1 MLGFVLDNSTQSAL
15 NGTMEAQVR
24 HLPLTLSIAAVE
36 RDTGLSKDTLRV
48 WERRYGFPRPTR
60 DAIGERA
67 YPLDQVERLRVVKR
81 LLDAGHRPGRVVA
94 LPHAALC
101 QLADSTV
108 GQPRQAVLAGL
119 GAGELRHL
127 VSLLRQHE
135 TEAVRR
141 LLSLQLARLGVRG
154 FVVDVIAPLNQAIGD
169 AWMRGELE
177 VFEEHLYSELVQ
189 AALRQALTAIPPPAG
204 PDAPRVLL
212 TTLPGEPHGLGLLMA
227 EAILALEGCTCLSLG
242 VQTPVLETAKAALAL
257 RADVVALGFAGSLG
271 LKQVLDSLGELRAAL
286 PRNVQIWAGGN
297 APGLQRRP
305 LDGVHL
311 IDTLNQIPEALTDH
325 RRGAAT

>member
-1 MLGFVLDNSTQSAL
+1 MD
-15 NGTMEAQVR
+15 AQVR
-24 HLPLTLSIAAVE
+24 HPPLTLSIAAVE

-48 WERRYGFPRPTR
+48 WERRYGFPQPTR

-108 GQPRQAVLAGL
+108 GQPRQPALAAL
-119 GAGELRHL
+119 GAGELRQL
-127 VSLLRQHE
+127 VDLLRRHE
-135 TEAVRR
+135 AAAVRQ

-189 AALRQALTAIPPPAG
+189 AALRQALATIPPSAAA
-204 PDAPRVLL
+204 DAPRVLL

-242 VQTPVLETAKAALAL
+242 VQTPVLETAKAATAL

-271 LKQVLDSLGELRAAL
+271 LKQVLDSLAELRAAL
-286 PRNVQIWAGGN
+286 PGPVQIWAGGN
-297 APGLQRRP
+297 APGLQRRAM
-305 LDGVHL
+305 DGVRL
-311 IDTLNQIPEALTDH
+311 IDALAEIPEALAER

>member
-1 MLGFVLDNSTQSAL
+1 
-15 NGTMEAQVR
+15 MEAQVR
-24 HLPLTLSIAAVE
+24 HPSLTLSIAAVE

-48 WERRYGFPRPTR
+48 WERRYGFPQPIR

-94 LPHAALC
+94 LPQAALC

-108 GQPRQAVLAGL
+108 GQPRQAALAAL
-119 GAGELRHL
+119 GAGELRQL
-127 VSLLRQHE
+127 VSLLRQHD
-135 TEAVRR
+135 TAAVRQ

-189 AALRQALTAIPPPAG
+189 AALRQALASIPPAAAG
-204 PDAPRVLL
+204 DAPRVLL

-227 EAILALEGCTCLSLG
+227 EAILALEGCTCLPLG
-242 VQTPVLETAKAALAL
+242 VQTPVLETAKAAIAL
-257 RADVVALGFAGSLG
+257 RADVVALGFAGSMG
-271 LKQVLDSLGELRAAL
+271 LKQVLDSLVELRAAL
-286 PRNVQIWAGGN
+286 PGTVRIWAGGN

-305 LDGVHL
+305 MDGVRL
-311 IDTLNQIPEALTDH
+311 IDELTQIPEALTER